1 MNLESS
7 RPIGRDFSLLSP
19 GDIVYY
25 WKNVIANAEVNPV
38 SYPSLQP
45 DRREILRYL
54 GCQSPSPSPEME
66 KAVDWG
72 MAQIAPVLQPRTL
85 WRPFP
90 LSGTHAEGTELTLE
104 GQDITRHLAGCTQ
117 VILMAV
123 TMGTAVERLL
133 MRWEAQD
140 MGKAMVLD
148 ACASAAVEA
157 ECDRLEEELRQRYQA
172 QGLYL
177 TSRFSPGYGDLPL
190 AQQAVFCRVLDTQRR
205 IGLTLTPTGLMV
217 PRKSV
222 TAVLGLSPVPRGSIV
237 RGCNHCSMAER
248 CAIRKGGHSCEHP
261 QSI

>member
-1 MNLESS
+1 MSCS
-7 RPIGRDFSLLSP
+7 TM
-19 GDIVYY
+19 
-25 WKNVIANAEVNPV
+25 
-38 SYPSLQP
+38 QP

-54 GCQSPSPSPEME
+54 GCQSPSPEME
-66 KAVDWG
+66 NAVDWG
-72 MAQIAPVLQPRTL
+72 VAQVTPVLQPRTL

-90 LSGTHAEGTELTLE
+90 LSGTHAVGTELTLE
-104 GQDITRHLAGCTQ
+104 GQDIARHLTGCTQ
-117 VILMAV
+117 LILMAV

-133 MRWEAQD
+133 MRWEALD
-140 MGKAMVLD
+140 MGKAMILD

-157 ECDRLEEELRQRYQA
+157 ECDRLEGALRQQYQA

-190 AQQAVFCRVLDTQRR
+190 SQQAVFCRVLDTQRR

-222 TAVLGLSPVPRGSIV
+222 TAVLGVSPVPRDGSV
-237 RGCNHCSMAER
+237 RGCDHCSMAER
-248 CAIRKGGHSCEHP
+248 CSIRKGGHSCEHP